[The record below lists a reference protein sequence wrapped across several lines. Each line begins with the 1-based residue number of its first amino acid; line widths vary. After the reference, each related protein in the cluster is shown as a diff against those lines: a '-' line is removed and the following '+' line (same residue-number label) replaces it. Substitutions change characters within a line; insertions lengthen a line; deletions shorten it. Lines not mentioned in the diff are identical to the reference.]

1 MVRLIKDLLLFII
14 IYLPGRSGIMLRNF
28 VYRRKFKKYGDNVI
42 IESGV
47 TFIGHKNISIGN
59 NVKIES
65 NCLIET
71 GNNLLGNIKYKFNYK
86 PIHEINIGN
95 NIHICRNSEIIGY
108 GDLIIENN
116 CVLSSGCK
124 LYSLT
129 NMPKD
134 PDNPKK
140 IISLM
145 PYKDSVFLIGKVIL
159 KTNVWLGLNVIVMP
173 DVTIGKD
180 TFVTSNSIVT
190 KSLDENLHA
199 KGSPIEIIKKRFTE

>member
-1 MVRLIKDLLLFII
+1 MLKLIKDFLLFIV
-14 IYLPGRSGIMLRNF
+14 IYLPGRSGISLRNII
-28 VYRRKFKKYGDNVI
+28 YKRKFKEYGNNI
-42 IESGV
+42 NIESGV
-47 TFIGHKNISIGN
+47 TFIGYDNISIGN
-59 NVKIES
+59 NVKIDS

-71 GNNLLGNIKYKFNYK
+71 GNKLIGNIKYKTNYK
-86 PIHEINIGN
+86 SNNQIIIGN

-108 GDLIIENN
+108 GDLTIEDN

-145 PYKDSVFLIGKVIL
+145 PYKDSIFLMGKIIL
-159 KTNVWLGLNVIVMP
+159 KANVWLGLNVIVMP
-173 DVTIGKD
+173 DVTIGKN
-180 TFVTSNSIVT
+180 TFIASNSIVT
-190 KSLDENLHA
+190 KSLDENSHA
-199 KGSPIEIIKKRFTE
+199 KGGPIDNIKKRFQE